1 MRLFPAVLM
10 SALAVFAPWVSAS
23 VDSLLIV
30 DGDRRIDL
38 PITELRERADLEF
51 TFYAPYRGRDV
62 TIRGIALTDLL
73 AREIGRVPER
83 IRLEAH
89 DGYIIELDDWASGS
103 WVLVTHEDGEPLTL
117 RQQGPV
123 RLVERDYGDRNPE
136 HLRSFNLWVWML
148 KSIEA
153 L

>member
-1 MRLFPAVLM
+1 MRLILAALV
-10 SALAVFAPWVSAS
+10 SALVVFTPWASAS

-30 DGDRRIDL
+30 DGDRSIEL
-38 PITELRERADLEF
+38 PITGLRDRADLEF
-51 TFYAPYRGRDV
+51 TFYAPYRGREV

-73 AREIGRVPER
+73 EHEIGRVPER

-103 WVLVTHEDGEPLTL
+103 WVLVTHENGEPLTL